1 MFFFSLQQY
10 SARMSSFFFAAL
22 LWATGNSIGNISKE
36 WRGWWNVVCL
46 IDERNLRRKT
56 TLTRMLFSLV
66 FSKMFC
72 SNKFTLNYTKRP
84 CSTALWQ
91 SHYHFFISLWANRI
105 HRSIWYWYK
114 NWSESDSSN
123 RVLTLTE
130 CMNTIGTEQKQRRIQ
145 EFSKESADV
154 IQMRSFRGKLLEKR
168 TKSSPNTHWKM
179 L

>member
-22 LWATGNSIGNISKE
+22 LWATGNSISNISKE
-36 WRGWWNVVCL
+36 WRGWWNFVCL

-84 CSTALWQ
+84 RSTALWQ
-91 SHYHFFISLWANRI
+91 SHYHFFISSWANRI

-123 RVLTLTE
+123 RVLTLIE
-130 CMNTIGTEQKQRRIQ
+130 CKKTSKQ
-145 EFSKESADV
+145 SVDV
-154 IQMRSFRGKLLEKR
+154 IQMRSCREKLLEKKER
-168 TKSSPNTHWKM
+168 NQGQTPTEEFYNKIEIHFDY
-179 L
+179 LR